1 MFARDFWKK
10 KSCWRC
16 SVKKVFLKI
25 LQNPQQNTCVRGS
38 IFLKRCEPTTYYFV
52 GKETLVQVVSYEF
65 CKFCNNTYFVEHMRT
80 VVARQICLCETN
92 LFLFS
97 WLNLKANF
105 NTNQKQP
112 PEVFYKS
119 RCSLKFVNIYRKTP
133 VLESLFNNFAGLNTG
148 VFLWILPNF

>member
-52 GKETLVQVVSYEF
+52 EKEALVQVVSYEF
-65 CKFCNNTYFVEHMRT
+65 YKFCNNTYFVEHMRT
-80 VVARQICLCETN
+80 ANFGFLQDKYVCARQTCFC
-92 LFLFS
+92 FHD
-97 WLNLKANF
+97 
-105 NTNQKQP
+105 
-112 PEVFYKS
+112 
-119 RCSLKFVNIYRKTP
+119 
-133 VLESLFNNFAGLNTG
+133 
-148 VFLWILPNF
+148 